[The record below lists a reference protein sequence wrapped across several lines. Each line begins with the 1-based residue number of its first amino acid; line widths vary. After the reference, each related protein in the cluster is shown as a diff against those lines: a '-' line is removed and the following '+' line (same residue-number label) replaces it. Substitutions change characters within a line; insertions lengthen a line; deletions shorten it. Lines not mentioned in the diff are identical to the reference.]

1 MISSELYRAVAV
13 TRAKELP
20 TRLGL
25 ALFIGAIALVL
36 TQTVWPLVWFGA
48 VILAQVFDGW
58 VFNPLK
64 AEDAPPPGLFRH
76 ALCIASAAL
85 NTAVYSGIAAYIWFA
100 GGEPGKLFAIVQTA
114 GGLLHIALH
123 MHSVRSLLFAA
134 AVPHMSYLLGLP
146 LVNALVTPQKDLL
159 PMAAVTC
166 AGLLYV
172 LHLVV
177 AVRRTSAVSAEM
189 RQARDE
195 AQSERLRAEQA
206 SAAKSNFLA
215 TISHEIRTPLNAVV
229 AAGALLGR
237 TRLSKAQ
244 AEHVA
249 MLGSAGEVL
258 LGLLNDVLDL
268 SKIESG
274 KLQVEAAEFAI
285 RDKLEASVQLWS
297 PRAAEKGVEL
307 VARLAGDLPA
317 RVVTDPLRLQQIVF
331 NLLSNAVKFTD
342 QGRVELSAGLA
353 NGRLWLEVADSGCG
367 MSPEVAARVFDS
379 FEQASAS
386 TSRQRGG
393 TGLGLAISRQLAEI
407 MDGDL
412 SVRSIVGEGSTFRL
426 ELPVTVVEAAEPA
439 AAPES
444 EMMLEGLEVLLADDH
459 PVNQRIVR
467 LYLEPL
473 GCRVTA
479 VGDGG
484 EAVEAAALRPFDLI
498 LMDMQM
504 PLVDGVEATRRI
516 RAIDGPN
523 ATTPVFALTA
533 NAMQEHR
540 DRWLAVGVDVFLT
553 KPLDM
558 ALLLQAVAGVSANE
572 RAAA

>member
-1 MISSELYRAVAV
+1 VISSELYRAVAT

-36 TQTVWPLVWFGA
+36 TQTVWPLVWFGT
-48 VILAQVFDGW
+48 VVLSQVFDGW
-58 VFNPLK
+58 AFGPLK
-64 AEDAPPPGLFRH
+64 AEDAPPPGRFRQ

-100 GGEPGKLFAIVQTA
+100 GGEAGKLFAMIQTA

-123 MHSVRSLLFAA
+123 MHSVRSLLIAA
-134 AVPHMSYLLGLP
+134 AIPHMSYLLGLP
-146 LVNALVTPQKDLL
+146 LANAMLTAKADVL
-159 PMAAVTC
+159 PMVAVTS

-177 AVRRTSAVSAEM
+177 AVGRTSAVSAEM
-189 RQARDE
+189 RAARDE
-195 AQSERLRAEQA
+195 AQTERLRAEQA
-206 SAAKSNFLA
+206 SAAKSDFLA

-249 MLGSAGEVL
+249 MLGNAGEVL

-274 KLQVEAAEFAI
+274 KLQVEAAEFAL

-297 PRAAEKGVEL
+297 PRAAEKGV
-307 VARLAGDLPA
+307 VMVTRLSGDVPP
-317 RVVTDPLRLQQIVF
+317 RVVTDPLRFQQIVF

-342 QGRVELSAGLA
+342 HGRIELSAGVA
-353 NGRLWLEVADSGCG
+353 DGRLWLEVADTGCG
-367 MSPEVAARVFDS
+367 MTSEVAARVFHS

-393 TGLGLAISRQLAEI
+393 TGLGLAISRQLAGI
-407 MDGDL
+407 MDGEL
-412 SVRSIVGEGSTFRL
+412 SVRSVPGEGSTFRL
-426 ELPVTVVEAAEPA
+426 ELPVALARPA
-439 AAPES
+439 ATAIADDAAAA
-444 EMMLEGLEVLLADDH
+444 LEGLEVLLADDH

-479 VGDGG
+479 VDDGG

-504 PLVDGVEATRRI
+504 PVLDGVEATRRI
-516 RAIDGPN
+516 RAGGGPN
-523 ATTPVFALTA
+523 AATPVFALTA

-540 DRWLAVGVDVFLT
+540 DVWAAVGVDIFLT
-553 KPLDM
+553 KPIDLN
-558 ALLLQAVAGVSANE
+558 LLLQTIAAAAPAE